1 MKVLILSCG
10 TGEGHN
16 SAAQAIG
23 EALKKRGI
31 DYVLADPIAFGSEK
45 AKGFV
50 TASYN
55 NMIKKIPAA
64 FGALYKA
71 GDLYSSTK
79 LISPVYFANSL
90 YAGNLK
96 NYITENNFDRVICTH
111 LFAME
116 AMTAVRNKT
125 NCHIPC
131 YGVLTDYTCVPF
143 FAETKMDGY
152 FIPDEAIQKELI
164 DKKIP
169 SEKVISS
176 GIPVSAK
183 FKAHIDKDAAR
194 NYLVIPQ
201 SKAVFLIMS
210 GGVGCGNIL
219 ELCDEL
225 INRNETNYV
234 AYILVGR
241 NSELKEKIDVRYAN
255 HPQIQAVTFTEKVNL
270 YMNAADVLISKP
282 GGLSSTEAAVA
293 NVPLVHMLAFSG
305 CESKNLAF
313 FKAREMSVGAANS
326 KEAIVAAWE
335 LIHDEEKSE
344 RMRTMQRKYIKTDAA
359 EQIVSRITES

>member
-1 MKVLILSCG
+1 MKILILSCD

-16 SAAQAIG
+16 SAAHAIV
-23 EALKKRGI
+23 EALTKRKI
-31 DYVLADPIAFGSEK
+31 AYTLADPIAFGSEK
-45 AKGFV
+45 AKGIV
-50 TASYN
+50 SSSYN

-64 FGALYKA
+64 FGVIYKA

-96 NYITENNFDRVICTH
+96 SYIVENDFDAVICMH

-125 NCHIPC
+125 NCRTPC
-131 YGVLTDYTCVPF
+131 FGVLTDYTCVPF
-143 FAETKMDGY
+143 FTETKMDGY
-152 FIPDEAIQKELI
+152 FIPHEDIRQELVDKGIPKESI
-164 DKKIP
+164 Y
-169 SEKVISS
+169 ST
-176 GIPVSAK
+176 GIPVSARFQSHTEK
-183 FKAHIDKDAAR
+183 SVAR

-225 INRNETNYV
+225 IRQNSGDYV
-234 AYILVGR
+234 AYVLVGR
-241 NSELKEKIDVRYAN
+241 NSELKEKIDEQYKN
-255 HPQIQAVTFTEKVNL
+255 QDNIQAVTFTEKVNL
-270 YMNAADVLISKP
+270 YMNAADVMISKP

-293 NVPLVHMLAFSG
+293 NIPLVHILAYSG
-305 CESKNLAF
+305 CEAKNINF
-313 FKAREMSVGAANS
+313 FTSREMSVRAKNA
-326 KEAIVAAWE
+326 KTAVASAWE
-335 LIHDEEKSE
+335 LIHDKEKAE
-344 RMRTMQRKYIKTDAA
+344 RMRTMQRTNINPNASD
-359 EQIVSRITES
+359 EIVLKIISV